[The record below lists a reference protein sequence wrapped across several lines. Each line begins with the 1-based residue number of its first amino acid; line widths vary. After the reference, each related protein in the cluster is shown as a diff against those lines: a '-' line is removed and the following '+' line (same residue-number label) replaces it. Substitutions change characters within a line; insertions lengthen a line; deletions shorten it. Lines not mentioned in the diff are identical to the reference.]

1 MKIFR
6 LSYIAPIVAGLGL
19 FLTTSAWALTEHKAG
34 DTTKSPY
41 TIFAGLGFAVQE
53 SCYYCH
59 GNGGKGTAKG
69 HEFGVPDFT
78 DPNFQSKITDEGLVK
93 HINQGKGKCP
103 GYQGKMSPEM
113 IEKMAT
119 VVRNFSQP
127 AK

>member
-1 MKIFR
+1 MKLFR
-6 LSYIAPIVAGLGL
+6 LPYIIPVIAGLGL
-19 FLTTSAWALTEHKAG
+19 SLSSSAWALTQHTPG

-53 SCYYCH
+53 SCYFCH

-78 DPNFQSKITDEGLVK
+78 DPAFQSAWTDEALVK
-93 HINQGKGKCP
+93 HINTGKGKCP

-113 IEKMAT
+113 IEKM
-119 VVRNFSQP
+119 VGIVRNFGT
-127 AK
+127 K